1 VRVVNPSKLRAVSVG
16 VLFRLFWYAL
26 GSKERLVFF
35 LAVAGIVLASIADII
50 PPILYRDFFDTLSGT
65 SAQITAL
72 VRILVLIL
80 LIHFFSWIF
89 WRLCNFSVIFFES
102 HGMAKLRQ
110 RAFDYM
116 INHSHTFFANN
127 FTGSLVQRVNR
138 FARSFERL
146 TDRLIWS
153 ILPLL
158 VKIIGI
164 SIILWSVSRAIM
176 YAMIVWAV
184 FLILFNYFFA
194 RWKLKYDIRQAEAD
208 SRTTGLLA
216 DDISNQNPI
225 QLFTSFNDESSR
237 FKKISN
243 EQARASW
250 TTWGLNEIMGSVQG
264 ACMILIEFF
273 LFYYALRYWQA
284 GILTLGVFV
293 LVQVYLFSLNQH
305 LWEFTRVTRD
315 IYESYADAKEMAEI
329 MLLPHEIRDLP
340 TATALV
346 VAKGEIEFHD
356 ATFNFHKTRAVLDK
370 INLKIKPGEKVAVIG
385 PSGAGKSTFARL
397 LFRFYDLDDGKI
409 LIDGQDIKYVT
420 QESLRKNISLV
431 PQDPVLFHRTLME
444 NIRYG
449 KRDAT
454 DAEVFSAAL
463 AAHCDEF
470 IHNLPLGY
478 DTYVGERGVKLS
490 GGERQRVVIARA
502 ILKNAPILVLDE
514 ATSSLDSHSE
524 ALIQDALGKLI
535 EGKTVIV
542 IAHRLSTVRKMDR
555 IVVIDK
561 GKVVEDG
568 SHDELLGKEGG
579 LYKKLWEMQAGGFI
593 YEKEEDE

>member
-1 VRVVNPSKLRAVSVG
+1 MKKVG
-16 VLFRLFWYAL
+16 IVDLFRLFWRGL
-26 GSKERLVFF
+26 GSVRLIFF
-35 LAVAGIVLASIADII
+35 LAIAGTVFASVVDII
-50 PPILYRDFFDTLSGT
+50 PPILYRNFFDSLGEREQV
-65 SAQITAL
+65 AAL
-72 VRILVLIL
+72 VRILILIL
-80 LIHFFSWIF
+80 SVHFLNWVF

-110 RAFDYM
+110 QAFDYM

-264 ACMILIEFF
+264 ACRSEE
-273 LFYYALRYWQA
+273 
-284 GILTLGVFV
+284 
-293 LVQVYLFSLNQH
+293 H
-305 LWEFTRVTRD
+305 
-315 IYESYADAKEMAEI
+315 
-329 MLLPHEIRDLP
+329 
-340 TATALV
+340 
-346 VAKGEIEFHD
+346 
-356 ATFNFHKTRAVLDK
+356 
-370 INLKIKPGEKVAVIG
+370 
-385 PSGAGKSTFARL
+385 
-397 LFRFYDLDDGKI
+397 
-409 LIDGQDIKYVT
+409 
-420 QESLRKNISLV
+420 
-431 PQDPVLFHRTLME
+431 
-444 NIRYG
+444 
-449 KRDAT
+449 
-454 DAEVFSAAL
+454 
-463 AAHCDEF
+463 
-470 IHNLPLGY
+470 
-478 DTYVGERGVKLS
+478 
-490 GGERQRVVIARA
+490 
-502 ILKNAPILVLDE
+502 
-514 ATSSLDSHSE
+514 TSE
-524 ALIQDALGKLI
+524 
-535 EGKTVIV
+535 
-542 IAHRLSTVRKMDR
+542 
-555 IVVIDK
+555 
-561 GKVVEDG
+561 
-568 SHDELLGKEGG
+568 
-579 LYKKLWEMQAGGFI
+579 
-593 YEKEEDE
+593 